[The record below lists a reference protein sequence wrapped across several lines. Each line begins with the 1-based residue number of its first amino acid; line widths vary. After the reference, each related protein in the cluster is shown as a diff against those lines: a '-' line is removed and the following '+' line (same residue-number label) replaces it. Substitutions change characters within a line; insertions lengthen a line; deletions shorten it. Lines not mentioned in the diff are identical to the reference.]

1 MADKKDGDKTEEDKR
16 LEFIYDYLAYSR
28 KIKADKWMKML
39 SNSDFKGII
48 NKFFGTPSEMILTL
62 QMTPG
67 GLLVP
72 GLEIIRTTKK
82 LTYFIKR
89 KSEKIT
95 ENNFRQILIP
105 GDMAPNPIEELA
117 VLVEDAYVPILS
129 NPRNHVGW
137 PEVVRK
143 DTTKQVYDL
152 RSLIWQVKGKITGQS
167 LLPLPMGIEEIL
179 REGFAS
185 QPDSLKLQLKS
196 NIEEIVTKWSSQINE
211 ILNVE
216 FSEFSNG
223 GDQLP
228 EAELDYWNTRLKNM
242 ESLYRQLKD
251 PKVVKMD
258 EFLSETESP
267 YSKYFKDLIKN
278 VAATLLETR
287 DIFLYLKPLDANF
300 QEISNAEFKELASKF
315 KILLHCVCLAWANS
329 KYYPSER
336 IITLLREVSN
346 LLIAQISKHINPS
359 TLFEG
364 DIEENKVK
372 IDEAIPFLDF
382 YQDTFRMFK
391 DRIETYFKSPIEPV
405 PWTFHEKLVLERVQS
420 FRARLREIKMLFDI
434 AQDYLK
440 LERIEIAGLKGKSL
454 RSMVDEIYEEFKKL
468 YDQFGEL
475 TEFVL
480 IPEDPQFTEVLGT
493 FLEKVE
499 QFDRRLASLFDQA
512 FADCHDLESSFKFIW
527 MMGSIANRPIILSQ
541 LWHNYEDLMQRIDQH
556 FSDTKVIFDQ
566 NFTYDQS
573 ATRALANEYLPPVAA
588 RLCSLMKL
596 RERVNFPVHA
606 LKLIDHPLINAKMEN
621 ELKPKY
627 EEMMTII
634 AEKEEEIFEAW
645 KQTLPEILETHLT
658 KTLLI
663 VHEDRSLELNFAPEL
678 KTLLREIR
686 YMLIMKRT
694 DLPEEA
700 TQFYERSQ
708 FFFMSTYDLSLIAN
722 WYNRIRSQSAPVEF
736 QLIEEEIEHIDML
749 IDEGQENYN
758 WNSEEVPEYIA
769 NLLKITRK
777 LHARVFRAQ
786 ENLKTIMDRLY
797 SWAMMPVIYR
807 KDARDEN
814 LLAIADKDDKFKE
827 RYEEIEATAI
837 ELDRVLKENYKLF
850 FDLLPE
856 DAYDDESELT
866 DEDEEKEGEEG
877 DEPKEGAEE
886 EPPRVEEEVIEA
898 ALHEEE
904 IGEEEEIEEGDEET
918 LALRRE
924 KWQPYLVYV
933 DDLISKG
940 LIQAV
945 STSICYILDE
955 TDPEGNIYPSF
966 EIQLCLEASIKFD
979 PCCNQ
984 LKSTFTRLKY
994 YRSN

>member
-117 VLVEDAYVPILS
+117 VLVEDSPFQFSS
-129 NPRNHVGW
+129 NSPNLPGIRPNLIKPKKPRRLAGSG
-137 PEVVRK
+137 
-143 DTTKQVYDL
+143 TKGHNQASI
-152 RSLIWQVKGKITGQS
+152 RPSQPNMAETFEKKVKGKITGQS

-278 VAATLLETR
+278 VAASVQFS
-287 DIFLYLKPLDANF
+287 DF
-300 QEISNAEFKELASKF
+300 
-315 KILLHCVCLAWANS
+315 
-329 KYYPSER
+329 
-336 IITLLREVSN
+336 LREN
-346 LLIAQISKHINPS
+346 DDEENDDISKHINPS

-420 FRARLREIKMLFDI
+420 FRARLREIKV
-434 AQDYLK
+434 Y
-440 LERIEIAGLKGKSL
+440 
-454 RSMVDEIYEEFKKL
+454 Y
-468 YDQFGEL
+468 
-475 TEFVL
+475 
-480 IPEDPQFTEVLGT
+480 
-493 FLEKVE
+493 
-499 QFDRRLASLFDQA
+499 
-512 FADCHDLESSFKFIW
+512 
-527 MMGSIANRPIILSQ
+527 
-541 LWHNYEDLMQRIDQH
+541 
-556 FSDTKVIFDQ
+556 
-566 NFTYDQS
+566 NF
-573 ATRALANEYLPPVAA
+573 
-588 RLCSLMKL
+588 
-596 RERVNFPVHA
+596 
-606 LKLIDHPLINAKMEN
+606 
-621 ELKPKY
+621 
-627 EEMMTII
+627 
-634 AEKEEEIFEAW
+634 
-645 KQTLPEILETHLT
+645 
-658 KTLLI
+658 
-663 VHEDRSLELNFAPEL
+663 
-678 KTLLREIR
+678 
-686 YMLIMKRT
+686 
-694 DLPEEA
+694 
-700 TQFYERSQ
+700 
-708 FFFMSTYDLSLIAN
+708 
-722 WYNRIRSQSAPVEF
+722 
-736 QLIEEEIEHIDML
+736 
-749 IDEGQENYN
+749 
-758 WNSEEVPEYIA
+758 
-769 NLLKITRK
+769 
-777 LHARVFRAQ
+777 
-786 ENLKTIMDRLY
+786 
-797 SWAMMPVIYR
+797 
-807 KDARDEN
+807 
-814 LLAIADKDDKFKE
+814 
-827 RYEEIEATAI
+827 
-837 ELDRVLKENYKLF
+837 
-850 FDLLPE
+850 
-856 DAYDDESELT
+856 
-866 DEDEEKEGEEG
+866 
-877 DEPKEGAEE
+877 
-886 EPPRVEEEVIEA
+886 
-898 ALHEEE
+898 
-904 IGEEEEIEEGDEET
+904 
-918 LALRRE
+918 
-924 KWQPYLVYV
+924 YV
-933 DDLISKG
+933 RG
-940 LIQAV
+940 
-945 STSICYILDE
+945 
-955 TDPEGNIYPSF
+955 
-966 EIQLCLEASIKFD
+966 
-979 PCCNQ
+979 
-984 LKSTFTRLKY
+984 
-994 YRSN
+994 